1 VWSLTV
7 KVSTVTTKAKP
18 KQHQTTKTH
27 LIKRSVVHGVKKT
40 TLQQEK
46 KLTDPNSLNSHIVKA
61 HNGTS
66 NKITN
71 TNTLTKPKPT
81 TQHKTFYF

>member
-7 KVSTVTTKAKP
+7 RVSTDKTKTKP

-27 LIKRSVVHGVKKT
+27 SIKRSVVHGVKKPHYNKR
-40 TLQQEK
+40 E
-46 KLTDPNSLNSHIVKA
+46 KLTDPNSLNSHIEKT
-61 HNGTS
+61 HNRIS

-71 TNTLTKPKPT
+71 TNT
-81 TQHKTFYF
+81 